1 MTEPSLIQQISTA
14 DGDSEFE
21 RGTSTE
27 PFRLAQEAAGVTP
40 VHKSI
45 EGQDMVT
52 DEELLE
58 FFKSDEDERLFYEL
72 MVRDY
77 ERILFTEDAEGLAN
91 FEREVIHFM
100 GRFVP
105 HFDPNGDGV
114 DLLNSLRRDID
125 RSVALAG
132 DSRVKRVRYAY
143 AVYYD
148 YASGKRR
155 FRELVIGG
163 YLSEFLPIFQLR
175 GGGQQRLP
183 QRRGSRAALPR
194 PTGDVI
200 RRWTVTPPGVTRLGA
215 GQIRLFTGQSRATL
229 QAMIRTG
236 LQPRAP
242 AHPGRAHYGRGVY
255 TSQQRPIAE
264 SYAAQH
270 EEGVVAQATPKVT
283 NFKVLNVTAGA
294 GADAFET
301 YLSSIP
307 GLRQAWRIQ
316 ENRYHIFEAFI
327 QNYAPDIDI
336 VIAPHGAG
344 NQFIFRS
351 PKALEALQL
360 SVPR

>member
-1 MTEPSLIQQISTA
+1 
-14 DGDSEFE
+14 
-21 RGTSTE
+21 
-27 PFRLAQEAAGVTP
+27 
-40 VHKSI
+40 
-45 EGQDMVT
+45 
-52 DEELLE
+52 
-58 FFKSDEDERLFYEL
+58 
-72 MVRDY
+72 
-77 ERILFTEDAEGLAN
+77 
-91 FEREVIHFM
+91 
-100 GRFVP
+100 
-105 HFDPNGDGV
+105 
-114 DLLNSLRRDID
+114 
-125 RSVALAG
+125 
-132 DSRVKRVRYAY
+132 
-143 AVYYD
+143 
-148 YASGKRR
+148 
-155 FRELVIGG
+155 
-163 YLSEFLPIFQLR
+163 
-175 GGGQQRLP
+175 
-183 QRRGSRAALPR
+183 
-194 PTGDVI
+194 
-200 RRWTVTPPGVTRLGA
+200 
-215 GQIRLFTGQSRATL
+215 
-229 QAMIRTG
+229 MIRTG

-316 ENRYHIFEAFI
+316 ENRYHIFEAFT
-327 QNYAPDIDI
+327 QNYALDIDI